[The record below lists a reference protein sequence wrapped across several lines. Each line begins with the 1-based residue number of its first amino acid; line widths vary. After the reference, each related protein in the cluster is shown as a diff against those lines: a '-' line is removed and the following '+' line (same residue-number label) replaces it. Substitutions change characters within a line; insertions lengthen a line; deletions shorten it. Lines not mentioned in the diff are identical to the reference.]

1 MVSVFK
7 VVCGNSG
14 IAFIPP

>member
-1 MVSVFK
+1 MFK